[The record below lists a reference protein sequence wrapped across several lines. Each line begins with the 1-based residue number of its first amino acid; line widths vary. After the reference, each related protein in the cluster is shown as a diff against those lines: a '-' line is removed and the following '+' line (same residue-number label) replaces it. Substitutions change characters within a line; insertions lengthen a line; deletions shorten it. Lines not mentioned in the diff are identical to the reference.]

1 MYVEELFLNWCIA
14 TSGERFLIYKLFSIQ
29 WLTTSPPPPP
39 RCQTAT
45 RITVRY
51 WIIRVQ
57 GNQLNLSFSI
67 NYKPWE
73 QFKPNLTNQNLG
85 FYAINLIFTFPFTI
99 GKILVK
105 NNGYLSRP
113 GLVYTKVLMQGKL
126 FQRCTHFLY
135 CSVFSLGGK
144 LNVRRMSK
152 PDRESIFTKII
163 Y

>member
-1 MYVEELFLNWCIA
+1 MTDN
-14 TSGERFLIYKLFSIQ
+14 SQ
-29 WLTTSPPPPP
+29 PPPPQ
-39 RCQTAT
+39 CQTAT

-51 WIIRVQ
+51 WIIRVK

-113 GLVYTKVLMQGKL
+113 GLVNTKVLMQGKL

-135 CSVFSLGGK
+135 CSVFFGRKIKRKTDVKAWQGINFHKNNL
-144 LNVRRMSK
+144 LNILVIGNYYVK
-152 PDRESIFTKII
+152 
-163 Y
+163 YQNYQN